1 MICLGVFCI
10 QCSCFNSKKAQLGNQ
25 RQVSILKGQ
34 QKVSSVGLRGNW
46 KRKRKLEKENRGKGT
61 GIENKVLRPTK
72 KYQEAIN
79 TKEETMQIPKQETD
93 KFWE

>member
-34 QKVSSVGLRGNW
+34 QKVSSVGLRD
-46 KRKRKLEKENRGKGT
+46 LEKENQGKGT

-79 TKEETMQIPKQETD
+79 TKEETMQMPKQETD